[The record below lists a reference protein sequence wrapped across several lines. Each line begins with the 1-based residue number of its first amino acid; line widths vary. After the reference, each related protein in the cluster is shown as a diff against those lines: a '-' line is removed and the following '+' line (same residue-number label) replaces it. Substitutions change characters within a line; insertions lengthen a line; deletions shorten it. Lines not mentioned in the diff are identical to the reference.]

1 METYL
6 EHPNSYEAD
15 GSSSEGSLG
24 KLFGDLIPSDEQR
37 WAPAIFGSEVAAN
50 FQGKSRNMTSNI
62 WWPSDMIQASI
73 EQEETWRNI
82 AIATTST
89 AEESIFSQVIRVDIS
104 DVIKLSDLDGQKA
117 GVAPV
122 DRQQPSPNSPKGN
135 GWDTDPDA
143 GKPGIG

>member
-1 METYL
+1 
-6 EHPNSYEAD
+6 
-15 GSSSEGSLG
+15 
-24 KLFGDLIPSDEQR
+24 
-37 WAPAIFGSEVAAN
+37 
-50 FQGKSRNMTSNI
+50 
-62 WWPSDMIQASI
+62 MIQASV

-89 AEESIFSQVIRVDIS
+89 TEESIFSQVIRVDIS
-104 DVIKLSDLDGQKA
+104 DVIKLSDLDGKKA
-117 GVAPV
+117 VVAPV